1 MAQSQLHLLDRLFSL
16 EGKAALVTGGSSGIG
31 RAIAVGLAGAGARV
45 GVHGTKPE
53 GIEETRRLISE
64 SGGSSEHLRADLG
77 DVGNCRSLV
86 DEARGKL
93 GRVDILINCAGMN
106 RRKPAET
113 FTEDDFDAITGV
125 NQKAAFFLC
134 EAVFPIMKSQ
144 GGGKIVNIGSMTS
157 YIGVGNV
164 GIYGMTKAALA
175 QLTKPL
181 AVEWAEHNIQVNCLA
196 PGFIKTPLTEKGLFG
211 DPKITDWILKR
222 VPQRRPGAPEDM
234 VGLAIYLCAPA
245 SDYMTGQVIAVD
257 GGFLAGGSWTAS

>member
-1 MAQSQLHLLDRLFSL
+1 MERSHSHLLDRLFSL
-16 EGKAALVTGGSSGIG
+16 EGKTALVTGGSSGIG
-31 RAIAVGLAGAGARV
+31 RAIAVGLAGAGAIV

-53 GIEETRRLISE
+53 GIDETRRLIAD
-64 SGGSSEHLRADLG
+64 SGGSSEYLEADIAE
-77 DVGNCRSLV
+77 VANCRSLV

-93 GRVDILINCAGMN
+93 GRIDILINCAGMN

-113 FTEDDFDAITGV
+113 FTEDDFESIVGV
-125 NQKAAFFLC
+125 NQRAAFFIC
-134 EAVFPIMKSQ
+134 EAVFPIMKGQ

-175 QLTKPL
+175 QLTKTL

-211 DPKITDWILKR
+211 DSKVTDWIIKR
-222 VPQRRPGAPEDM
+222 VPQRRPGTPDEM
-234 VGLAIYLCAPA
+234 VGLAIYLCSPA
-245 SDYMTGQVIAVD
+245 SDYMTGQVIAID
-257 GGFLAGGSWTAS
+257 GGFLAGGSWTAA